1 MAKDTV
7 KNFNKLIK
15 KISRKDEKSLEELYE
30 LYCKLIYTTALTV
43 SKSSFKADE
52 IVDDILVKIW
62 RLANNLPNIENPEGW
77 LYQITANCAKDKL
90 KADKKYDEIYDLF
103 ENDAQIEI
111 NIEDEDFYKL
121 ISELNE
127 VEQEIMIF
135 KFIEDMT
142 FEMIAKEMNKPLSSI
157 SSTYYRA
164 LDKLNKNNA

>member
-7 KNFNKLIK
+7 KHFNKLIK
-15 KISRKDEKSLEELYE
+15 KISRKDEKSLEELYDI
-30 LYCKLIYTTALTV
+30 YAKLIYTTALTV

-52 IVDDILVKIW
+52 IVDDVLVKIW
-62 RLANNLPNIENPEGW
+62 CIANALPKIENPEGW

-90 KADKKYDEIYDLF
+90 KADKKFDKIYDLY
-103 ENDAQIEI
+103 EKDAQIEI

-127 VEQEIMIF
+127 VEQEIMVL

-142 FEMIAKEMNKPLSSI
+142 FEMIAKEMNKPLSTI
-157 SSTYYRA
+157 SSIYYRA
-164 LDKLNKNNA
+164 LEKLNSK